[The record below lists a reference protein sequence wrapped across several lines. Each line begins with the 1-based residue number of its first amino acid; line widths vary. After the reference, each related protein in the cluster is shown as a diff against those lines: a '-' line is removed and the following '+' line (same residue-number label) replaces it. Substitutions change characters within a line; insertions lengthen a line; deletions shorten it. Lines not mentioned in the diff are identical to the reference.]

1 MARNPENIHQK
12 MVPPDTKKFLMP
24 AEDTTDSFS
33 LNYEKFLQ
41 YDENDQKIFLINS
54 EILLLHFYLYGN
66 YFKSDAAFPPQYWNY
81 HDNIMNIM
89 IVNLHFV
96 FTIL

>member
-41 YDENDQKIFLINS
+41 YDQKIFRINS
-54 EILLLHFYLYGN
+54 ELLLLHKRKCYLDGTFFLLKNVPFSQVYII
-66 YFKSDAAFPPQYWNY
+66 S
-81 HDNIMNIM
+81 I
-89 IVNLHFV
+89 
-96 FTIL
+96 